1 MPRAYVSV
9 PLLLLATLITHGLAL
24 GLVLLVPPAL
34 DGIHAVR
41 RDRRYKYVPWSLTR
55 RLWRFLFVTPRRP
68 VPIPPRAPV
77 PPRAPDAPLGDRN
90 SRAIPQG
97 VKVAVAARDQ
107 GRCRT
112 CGSAD
117 DLQFD
122 HVVPW
127 SRGGANTV
135 ANVQLLCGTCNR
147 AKAARMPATHS
158 NDTGTLR

>member
-1 MPRAYVSV
+1 MRRIYVSI
-9 PLLLLATLITHGLAL
+9 PLLLLAALITRGLAL
-24 GLVLLVPPAL
+24 GLVLLAPPVL
-34 DGIHAVR
+34 DGIYAVR

-55 RLWRFLFVTPRRP
+55 CLWRFLFITPRRP
-68 VPIPPRAPV
+68 VATSPPH
-77 PPRAPDAPLGDRN
+77 APDAPLGERN
-90 SRAIPQG
+90 SRAIPQS

-107 GRCRT
+107 GRCRM

-117 DLQFD
+117 DLQYD

-147 AKAARMPATHS
+147 TKAARMPP
-158 NDTGTLR
+158 